1 MVFWKGRWI
10 DRERQDK
17 PEWLRVFFSRRMVWV
32 ERVLLFCL
40 RAVFCLHVVKHVK
53 WVWGANDSELLA
65 LQGTPVGY
73 DPRRRRPRNWGNDID
88 SMELQQFLPLCLL
101 VFVGVT
107 DGRKKIRRNGWVGY
121 KIRHHCLLWN
131 ISFVCLRRLFYQYTM
146 VNHHWS
152 AAIWRASF
160 TKNPT
165 TFKQI

>member
-1 MVFWKGRWI
+1 MV
-10 DRERQDK
+10 ES
-17 PEWLRVFFSRRMVWV
+17 FFFKKDGVGWEGSTF
-32 ERVLLFCL
+32 LSSCSFLFACCQACQMSMGCQRL
-40 RAVFCLHVVKHVK
+40 RALGSSRHT
-53 WVWGANDSELLA
+53 S
-65 LQGTPVGY
+65 GY